1 MITNNANRKNELED
15 GQKHLAVLIDEQ
27 RNLPGVTSKA
37 VYVKALAG

>member
-1 MITNNANRKNELED
+1 MIKNNTSRKNELED

-37 VYVKALAG
+37 LTRA